1 MLGGVATEADDAD
14 SKTGN
19 EWIKR
24 SREGR
29 LCSIFGCE
37 QEPLTRCQKCA
48 NYYCNEHFES
58 HAHVVG

>member
-1 MLGGVATEADDAD
+1 LGGVATEADDAD

-29 LCSIFGCE
+29 LCF
-37 QEPLTRCQKCA
+37 LDA
-48 NYYCNEHFES
+48 NKNL
-58 HAHVVG
+58 